1 MANRSGELPTP
12 EPDADPDS
20 DPGRRG
26 ATGSRR
32 TWRRSLATAATI
44 GLTATL
50 LSACGDEG
58 KPELNWYINPDGV
71 PVFEK
76 YAAECSTDD
85 YDIVL
90 QELPTSATDQRIQLA
105 RRLAA
110 EDSSTDLMNLDPVF
124 VAEFAN
130 AGWLAEIPEDKA
142 TEITDGGDYL
152 EGAVETVTWEDGVF
166 AIPLW
171 ANTQVLWY
179 RKSLAEKA
187 GLDMTQ
193 PVTWDQVIQAA
204 ADNNGSVGVQANKYE
219 AYVVWINALVQ
230 GAGGEIVSNTEDG
243 RDAEVGLDSDAGQ
256 QAASIVQ
263 ALADSAAAQSDLSV
277 SNEGTSLGR
286 MFPDPAG
293 EQGAGEFMVNWTFVY
308 KNYEGLIGAPGGPAD
323 KKAFEDLGWAR
334 YPATVEGEPSKP
346 PVGGIDIGIGAFSEH
361 PEFAMEAAEC
371 ITSKQAQIDLAL
383 DAGLMPSTN
392 SAYDEVAASGD
403 YPKDL
408 VDLFRT
414 SVDEGG
420 PRPKSAFYAMI
431 SGAVQERWHSPNSV
445 DPDSTPKESAEYLQD
460 VLRGDALL

>member
-1 MANRSGELPTP
+1 MTNRSGGP
-12 EPDADPDS
+12 ASPDS
-20 DPGRRG
+20 GRRWG
-26 ATGSRR
+26 TRSRR
-32 TWRRSLATAATI
+32 SWRSSLAAAATL
-44 GLTATL
+44 GLAATL
-50 LSACGDEG
+50 LSSCGDSG
-58 KPELNWYINPDGV
+58 KPEINWYINPDGV

-76 YAAECSTDD
+76 YAAECSTGD

-90 QELPTSATDQRIQLA
+90 QQLPTSATDQRIQLA

-130 AGWLAEIPEDKA
+130 AGWLAEIPEEKA
-142 TEITDGGDYL
+142 TEITDSGDYL
-152 EGAVETVTWEDGVF
+152 AGPIETVTWDGGVY

-179 RKSLAEKA
+179 RKSLADAA
-187 GLDMTQ
+187 GLDMSQ
-193 PVTWDQVIQAA
+193 PVTWEQVINAA

-230 GAGGEIVSNTEDG
+230 GAGGAIVSNPEEG
-243 RDAEVGLDSDAGQ
+243 RDADVGLDSDAGQ
-256 QAASIVQ
+256 KAAEVVQ
-263 ALADSAAAQSDLSV
+263 TLAESDAAQSDLSV

-286 MFPDPAG
+286 MFPAAPDDP
-293 EQGAGEFMVNWTFVY
+293 QGAGEFMVNWTFVY
-308 KNYEGLIGAPGGPAD
+308 KNYEGLIGAPGGPVD
-323 KKAFEDLGWAR
+323 KKAFEDFGWAR
-334 YPATVEGEPSKP
+334 YPQTVEGETSKP
-346 PVGGIDIGIGAFSEH
+346 PVGGIDIGVGAYSEH
-361 PEFAMEAAEC
+361 PDYAMEAAEC
-371 ITSKQAQIDLAL
+371 ITSKQAQVDLAL

-392 SAYDEVAASGD
+392 SAYDEVAKSGD

-445 DPDSTPKESAEYLQD
+445 DPDSTPEESAQYLQD
-460 VLRGDALL
+460 VLEGKALL